1 MIALAFAAMTF
12 VACGG
17 NKNAQ
22 NAEEAQEEKS
32 FEQEQIEASIKM
44 HLDSI
49 ASEVSRLKPL
59 PFLVEGQD
67 KLVLTDEEKQV
78 TPDYLLDAAVADDAA
93 TLSEKYRVLSAL
105 NIDKKVATL
114 YSLPTEDYD
123 KAIAKLAADINDPSF
138 SAVEDPAAIF
148 ETPKPLYEA
157 MNENGRINYF
167 WQLASAALI
176 EQLYVVSQNTEK
188 FLSVVDDEAAS
199 NITFRIV
206 VILDAVN
213 RLSEYDEE
221 IKPVAESLAT
231 LEVLNAVTVDELKG
245 QLESAAKDI
254 AAARANLVK

>member
-78 TPDYLLDAAVADDAA
+78 KPDYLLDAAVADDAA

-105 NIDKKVATL
+105 NID
-114 YSLPTEDYD
+114 
-123 KAIAKLAADINDPSF
+123 KLAADINDPSF

>member
-1 MIALAFAAMTF
+1 
-12 VACGG
+12 
-17 NKNAQ
+17 
-22 NAEEAQEEKS
+22 
-32 FEQEQIEASIKM
+32 
-44 HLDSI
+44 
-49 ASEVSRLKPL
+49 
-59 PFLVEGQD
+59 
-67 KLVLTDEEKQV
+67 
-78 TPDYLLDAAVADDAA
+78 
-93 TLSEKYRVLSAL
+93 
-105 NIDKKVATL
+105 
-114 YSLPTEDYD
+114 
-123 KAIAKLAADINDPSF
+123 
-138 SAVEDPAAIF
+138 
-148 ETPKPLYEA
+148 

-221 IKPVAESLAT
+221 IKPVAESLST